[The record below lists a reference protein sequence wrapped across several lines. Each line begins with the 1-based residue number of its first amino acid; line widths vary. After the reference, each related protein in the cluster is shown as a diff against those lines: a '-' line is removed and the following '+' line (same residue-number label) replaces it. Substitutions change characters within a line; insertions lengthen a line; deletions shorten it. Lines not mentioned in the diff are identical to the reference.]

1 MGMQASV
8 RQLACSVKSTRNGAG
23 EHGEVGAVC
32 SRMGVSPLAS
42 GGADGR
48 TKARIVPRRPY
59 SHLSLPSP

>member
-1 MGMQASV
+1 MGP
-8 RQLACSVKSTRNGAG
+8 CAG

-32 SRMGVSPLAS
+32 SRIGVSPLAS